1 VDLYIKRKGNIMKLK
16 EKFESFVKE
25 KVLVEIMTKSNREVV
40 GILKEV
46 GEDYITISHSID
58 REITTK
64 NDSEKKIQIEVL
76 NLETSLKLEDID
88 SISKIVSKIT
98 K

>member
-1 VDLYIKRKGNIMKLK
+1 MKLK